1 MAIITISRQN
11 GSLGDEIADALAS
24 RLGTIVVSRKYAL
37 DNFFGEINPGTLDR
51 LNESA
56 KFFDLTLPGSDR
68 TYADIL
74 VERIHTR
81 LVRERPLRPRGT
93 QDAFNQISSQG
104 GNLMMRIK
112 PNRKRTIEFKVM
124 LSPEEAELLK
134 KKSEESGLSR
144 SEVLR
149 SLLIGRSITGYR
161 DGSTTPSHF
170 GQTIRKDGN

>member
-1 MAIITISRQN
+1 
-11 GSLGDEIADALAS
+11 
-24 RLGTIVVSRKYAL
+24 
-37 DNFFGEINPGTLDR
+37 
-51 LNESA
+51 
-56 KFFDLTLPGSDR
+56 
-68 TYADIL
+68 
-74 VERIHTR
+74 
-81 LVRERPLRPRGT
+81 
-93 QDAFNQISSQG
+93 
-104 GNLMMRIK
+104 MMIIK

-161 DGSTTPSHF
+161 EESTTPSHF

>member
-1 MAIITISRQN
+1 
-11 GSLGDEIADALAS
+11 
-24 RLGTIVVSRKYAL
+24 
-37 DNFFGEINPGTLDR
+37 
-51 LNESA
+51 
-56 KFFDLTLPGSDR
+56 
-68 TYADIL
+68 
-74 VERIHTR
+74 
-81 LVRERPLRPRGT
+81 
-93 QDAFNQISSQG
+93 
-104 GNLMMRIK
+104 MMRIK

-170 GQTIRKDGN
+170 GQTIRKDGK